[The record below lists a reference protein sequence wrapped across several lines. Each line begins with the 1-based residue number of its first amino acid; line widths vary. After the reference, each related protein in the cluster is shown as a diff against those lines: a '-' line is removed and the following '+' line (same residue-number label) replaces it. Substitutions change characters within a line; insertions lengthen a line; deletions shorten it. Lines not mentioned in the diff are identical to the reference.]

1 MLDNTMPLEKI
12 PAILLVGYGIQ
23 VSLTSLTPATP
34 KNERR
39 MENAPVEPNWFAN
52 FLKVSN
58 FGASQTHQLT
68 SIKAVSRICTIIEIC
83 IILAG
88 TKTTWSKGFMTL
100 SLPNGKCPDCI
111 KLTPTTTF
119 ATALVLLGT
128 AIQYWCYREI
138 GRYFICH
145 VTLPKNHKLIT
156 TGPYSVVCHSSY
168 TGMVLMLVGEVI
180 WYTPRGSWLR
190 ESIVYQ
196 MKLSWLLIASICFLS
211 YL

>member
-12 PAILLVGYGIQ
+12 PAILFVGYGIQ

-39 MENAPVEPNWFAN
+39 MENANWFAN

-68 SIKAVSRICTIIEIC
+68 SIKAVSRICTIIKIC
-83 IILAG
+83 IIVAG
-88 TKTTWSKGFMTL
+88 MTKTTWSKDG
-100 SLPNGKCPDCI
+100 
-111 KLTPTTTF
+111 
-119 ATALVLLGT
+119 
-128 AIQYWCYREI
+128 
-138 GRYFICH
+138 
-145 VTLPKNHKLIT
+145 
-156 TGPYSVVCHSSY
+156 VVRHPSY
-168 TGMVLMLVGEVI
+168 TGMILMLVGEVI